1 MDAIVGLRVAEEEE
15 TLGLNLSQHGEK
27 AYNN

>member
-15 TLGLNLSQHGEK
+15 TLGLGLSQHGEK